1 MVYFNTQINNRTGD
15 FPINIAN
22 LEINIIKLK
31 MSCANCLHFF
41 NFYTLHLCPFSC
53 TDITH
58 HGHSRVNQ
66 MIFIVIIQNPTNDLL
81 VCNVKLSTISRNLL
95 KFLY

>member
-1 MVYFNTQINNRTGD
+1 MVYFNKQINNRTGD

-22 LEINIIKLK
+22 LEINISKQK
-31 MSCANCLHFF
+31 MSCANCLYFF
-41 NFYTLHLCPFSC
+41 NFDTLHLCPFSS
-53 TDITH
+53 THITH
-58 HGHSRVNQ
+58 HGHRVNQ
-66 MIFIVIIQNPTNDLL
+66 MIFIVIIQNPKNDLL